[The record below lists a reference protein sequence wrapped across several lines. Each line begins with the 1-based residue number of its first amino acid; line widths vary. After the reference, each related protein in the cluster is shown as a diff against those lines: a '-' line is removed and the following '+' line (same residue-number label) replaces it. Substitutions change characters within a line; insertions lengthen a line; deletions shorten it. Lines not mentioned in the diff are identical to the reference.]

1 MRRIHRSC
9 DIAQGLAQKRIGAL
23 IVLERETALDDQIE
37 AGRRIEGEVSKELL
51 TAIFQPSSP
60 LHDGA
65 VIIQE
70 GRIGAAGCILPLTFR
85 SDLPDGVGTRHRAAV
100 GITEETDAV
109 VIVVSE
115 ETATISVVMAGE
127 MRQGL
132 DAPRLRVVLRD
143 ILAAERRELPPSA
156 EITKPLG
163 VAESAGGGNAS

>member
-1 MRRIHRSC
+1 MIRS
-9 DIAQGLAQKRIGAL
+9 AQGLAQKRLGAL

-37 AGRRIEGEVSKELL
+37 AGRRVDAEVSKELL

-65 VIIQE
+65 VVIQE
-70 GRIGAAGCILPLTFR
+70 GRIGSAGCILPLTFR
-85 SDLPDGVGTRHRAAV
+85 SDLPDGMGTRHRAAV

-115 ETATISVVMAGE
+115 ETAAISVVMAGE
-127 MRQGL
+127 MMPGL
-132 DAPRLRVVLRD
+132 DAPRLRVVLRE

-156 EITKPLG
+156 EIGKPLE
-163 VAESAGGGNAS
+163 VAESTSGGNASSAS